1 MVKVIQDN
9 KLLIDF
15 FHESLSNETLSLYI
29 SQDKSKIKKKKKKWK
44 DTIGAVIYQYKFNMK
59 MVFNRTYL
67 QAMEKKGK
75 ELVKENT

>member
-29 SQDKSKIKKKKKKWK
+29 SQDKSKIKKKMKGYDWCSH
-44 DTIGAVIYQYKFNMK
+44 ISVQVQY
-59 MVFNRTYL
+59 
-67 QAMEKKGK
+67 
-75 ELVKENT
+75 ENGL

>member
-29 SQDKSKIKKKKKKWK
+29 SQDKSKIKKKWK

-67 QAMEKKGK
+67 QAMEKKAK